1 MILLI
6 LIISIPLLILIFRNQ
21 IVNFLF
27 PGMNKENQNTRIK
40 DSNYYIKKYDL
51 LDEKKETRNV
61 FSEPPK
67 TKKFEVPPFVRT
79 A

>member
-1 MILLI
+1 
-6 LIISIPLLILIFRNQ
+6 
-21 IVNFLF
+21 
-27 PGMNKENQNTRIK
+27 MNKENQNTRIK